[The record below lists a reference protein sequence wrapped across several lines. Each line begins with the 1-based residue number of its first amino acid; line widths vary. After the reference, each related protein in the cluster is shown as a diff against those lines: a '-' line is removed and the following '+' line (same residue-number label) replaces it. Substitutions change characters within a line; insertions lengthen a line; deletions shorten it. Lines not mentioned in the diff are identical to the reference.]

1 MRRSMRGPALVLGIV
16 LVASA
21 GGLAWQ
27 EIRVAD
33 DAASAQNTELSTAAS
48 NTETLLTEEFE
59 RAATVALL
67 MARESGVPSLL
78 RAIRLHAAEDRA

>member
-1 MRRSMRGPALVLGIV
+1 MRRSMRAPALVLGIV

-33 DAASAQNTELSTAAS
+33 DAASAQNTELSTAAA
-48 NTETLLTEEFE
+48 NT
-59 RAATVALL
+59 RDASHRRV
-67 MARESGVPSLL
+67 
-78 RAIRLHAAEDRA
+78 